1 MERWT
6 CWWSY
11 FLKQCIG
18 KMSASHEQNLKR
30 FQKAKEKSRMPI
42 CWWCLYEQFW
52 RLYEHQTTDF
62 SRQLKATLIWC
73 QETWTFNCVR
83 GLFLKGIIFSREEIN
98 RVHNHSLAFGG
109 LGSRTQISLQSP
121 FSPGLMLGPRNGAWN
136 PGWRPSEWLVSP
148 GCRPGTLVHRPYD
161 NYSPCFEPFLA
172 SKHSGMFWIDTMTAN
187 LAFV

>member
-18 KMSASHEQNLKR
+18 KMSASHEQNLKL

-52 RLYEHQTTDF
+52 CLYQHQTTDF

-73 QETWTFNCVR
+73 QEMWACNCVR

-98 RVHNHSLAFGG
+98 RVHSHSLAFGG

-121 FSPGLMLGPRNGAWN
+121 FSPGLMLGPRSGAWN
-136 PGWRPSEWLVSP
+136 PGWRPPEWLVSP
-148 GCRPGTLVHRPYD
+148 GCRPGTLVHRPAD

-172 SKHSGMFWIDTMTAN
+172 SKHSGMFWMDTMTAN